1 MTTTLG
7 YLVYREGRHLFIR
20 DLTEVLWAV
29 EDPEYKVTRLVAY
42 DDSLEV
48 LLREVQ
54 DDRNLYAQICEML
67 DEENRELK
75 AKIKELE
82 RKPND

>member
-1 MTTTLG
+1 MNKVIGFLISRDGRELFMKDLPEWVSLDENYTATA
-7 YLVYREGRHLFIR
+7 LVK
-20 DLTEVLWAV
+20 W
-29 EDPEYKVTRLVAY
+29 

-48 LLREVQ
+48 LLSEVTE
-54 DDRNLYAQICEML
+54 DRDLYTEICTML

-82 RKPND
+82 RKTND

>member
-1 MTTTLG
+1 MNKVIGFLISRDG
-7 YLVYREGRHLFIR
+7 RELFMKELPEWVSLDENYKASALVK
-20 DLTEVLWAV
+20 W
-29 EDPEYKVTRLVAY
+29 
-42 DDSLEV
+42 DDSLSV
-48 LLREVQ
+48 LLSEVTE
-54 DDRNLYAQICEML
+54 DRDLYAELCVML

>member
-1 MTTTLG
+1 MEKVIGFLIERDG
-7 YLVYREGRHLFIR
+7 RKLFLDDLPEWVSLDDNYKASALVK
-20 DLTEVLWAV
+20 W
-29 EDPEYKVTRLVAY
+29 

-48 LLREVQ
+48 LLAEVQ
-54 DDRNLYAQICEML
+54 EDRDLYSQICEML

>member
-1 MTTTLG
+1 MSKVLG
-7 YLVYREGRHLFIR
+7 YLVSREGRKLYIQE
-20 DLTEVLWAV
+20 LTEAAWAI
-29 EDPEYKVTRLVAY
+29 EDPEYKVTSLVAY

-54 DDRNLYAQICEML
+54 EDRDLYSQICEML

-82 RKPND
+82 RKSND